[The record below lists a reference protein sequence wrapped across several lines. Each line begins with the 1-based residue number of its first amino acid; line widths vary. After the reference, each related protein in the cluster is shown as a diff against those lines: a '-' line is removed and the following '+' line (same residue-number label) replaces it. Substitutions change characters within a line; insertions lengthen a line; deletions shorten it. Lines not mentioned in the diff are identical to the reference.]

1 MSTNSEPD
9 WYAKSDAWKSKE
21 EQVYFENLRQ
31 KIDWANPRDVHQKI
45 QSAYKAHDDYREK
58 NCLNLI
64 ASENMM
70 SPLAREYLG
79 SNLGFRVC
87 DGPIGR
93 KIFGSGV
100 QYLEEIEAICIE
112 SARRLFKAEYVEHRL
127 LSGTMGCTA
136 VHYAFS
142 EKDDIVM
149 SQSSDAGGVVC
160 NRPNGPPRYIGSKII
175 DIPWDHE
182 EMNINLDGFEEL
194 YKEHKP
200 PLIVLGAMVTLFPYP
215 VKEIKQIIDDSTVL
229 AYDGAHIG
237 GLVAGNRFQD
247 PLAEGADL
255 LMVNTHK
262 QMGGP
267 PGALI
272 LSNREEIAR
281 RISETT
287 FPFLV
292 ATPYCNKFASL
303 AVTLAELLEYSES
316 YADQIIRN
324 AKALGAALDDEGVN
338 VLCKEKGYTES
349 HMLMIDIRDLGSGPE
364 VERKLAD
371 ANIISNKMPL
381 PGDRWDQKSGIRIGV
396 NEITRRGMKEPEMKE
411 IASIMG
417 DLLCGKQSVD
427 AISRRVKDLMVGY
440 QEVKFVL

>member
-1 MSTNSEPD
+1 MSTKSEPD

-21 EQVYFENLRQ
+21 ELDYFKNLR
-31 KIDWANPRDVHQKI
+31 KTIDWTNPRAVHKNI
-45 QSAYKAHDDYREK
+45 QSAYKAHYDYREK

-100 QYLEEIEAICIE
+100 QYLEEMEAICIE

-127 LSGTMGCTA
+127 LSGTMGCAA

-149 SQSSDAGGVVC
+149 TQSSDAGGVVC

-182 EMNINLDGFEEL
+182 EMNIDLDGFKEL
-194 YKEHKP
+194 YKEYKP

-215 VKEIKQIIDDSTVL
+215 VREIRQIIDDSTVL

-287 FPFLV
+287 FPFFV

-303 AVTLAELLEYSES
+303 AVTLAELLEHSES
-316 YADQIIRN
+316 YAEQIVKN
-324 AKALGAALDDEGVN
+324 AKALGAALDAEGVN

-349 HMLMIDIRDLGSGPE
+349 HMLMIDIRDIGSGPE
-364 VERKLAD
+364 VEKRLAD

-396 NEITRRGMKEPEMKE
+396 NEITRRGMKEPEMKG
-411 IASIMG
+411 IASMMG
-417 DLLCGKQSVD
+417 DLLCGKQSTD
-427 AISRRVKDLMVGY
+427 TISRRVKDLMVGY